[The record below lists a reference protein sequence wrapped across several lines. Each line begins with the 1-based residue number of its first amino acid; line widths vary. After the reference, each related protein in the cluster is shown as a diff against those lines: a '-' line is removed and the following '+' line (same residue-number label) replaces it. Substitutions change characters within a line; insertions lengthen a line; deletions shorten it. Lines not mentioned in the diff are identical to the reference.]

1 MKRFYQS
8 NNSSKTCK
16 NCRIIRTF
24 LLAVLFIVLL
34 GLIKSDQLHYLHI
47 VTPMNA
53 AIFIIIIG
61 SMMFFFKLIKYLIE
75 KNKKIYFLS
84 RTNLTKFGI
93 NPGNLPKV

>member
-8 NNSSKTCK
+8 SNTSKTCK

-34 GLIKSDQLHYLHI
+34 GLIKSDELHYLHI

-53 AIFIIIIG
+53 AIFIMVIG
-61 SMMFFFKLIKYLIE
+61 SIMFLFKLIKYLIE
-75 KNKKIYFLS
+75 KDK
-84 RTNLTKFGI
+84 
-93 NPGNLPKV
+93 

>member
-34 GLIKSDQLHYLHI
+34 GLIKSDKLHYLHI

-61 SMMFFFKLIKYLIE
+61 SIMFFFKLIKYLIE
-75 KNKKIYFLS
+75 KDK
-84 RTNLTKFGI
+84 
-93 NPGNLPKV
+93 